1 MSFQN
6 PYSLNPSHP
15 QFEWCGP
22 GVMLYRMEYL
32 LASLQNVEVEIDDL
46 TARNNRDNKMSG
58 VIGAYRLN
66 DLFVRRAYVLTE
78 LHKLQQT
85 RIL

>member
-6 PYSLNPSHP
+6 PYSLNSSRP
-15 QFEWCGP
+15 QFEWYGP
-22 GVMLYRMEYL
+22 GVMLSRMEYL

-46 TARNNRDNKMSG
+46 MARNNRDNNMSG
-58 VIGAYRLN
+58 VIGAYRLS
-66 DLFVRRAYVLTE
+66 DLFARRAYVLTE
-78 LHKLQQT
+78 LHKLQQN